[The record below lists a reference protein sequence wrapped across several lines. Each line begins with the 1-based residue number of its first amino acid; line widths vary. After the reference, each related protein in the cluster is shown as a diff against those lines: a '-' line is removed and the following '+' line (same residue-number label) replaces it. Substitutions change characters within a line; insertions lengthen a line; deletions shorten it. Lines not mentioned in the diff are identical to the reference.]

1 MCCYLWRKTVVLPC
15 GRECNVRM
23 QVLVATMHQ
32 TDTSLAEKMNIRCD
46 AVLANQAD
54 RTEIT
59 VEKTPHGQRKMITTD
74 TRGVG
79 LNRNIAL
86 LASDADILL
95 LADDDVTYNDD
106 MPAAVEAAFEALP
119 QADVIVF
126 SMDILKNGE
135 VTPRR
140 EKAVRRL
147 RVHNAMRYGTY
158 RIAVRRRA
166 LLNHNITFH
175 QSFGGGCPFS
185 AGEDSLF
192 LKSCFDSGLRVYV
205 HPYTLGTCCKDT
217 STWFRGCDDKY
228 FYDKGVLMRKLFPRT
243 AYLMALYFG
252 VRFKLPTEKGVFTR
266 LRWIYKGVRGG
277 RRMIPFADYR
287 AGGRS

>member
-1 MCCYLWRKTVVLPC
+1 MSI
-15 GRECNVRM
+15 

-32 TDTSLAEKMNIRCD
+32 QDTSLAENMNIRCD
-46 AVLANQAD
+46 ALLANQAD
-54 RTEIT
+54 REAFT
-59 VEKTPHGQRKMITTD
+59 VEDTPHGRRRMITTA

-86 LASDADILL
+86 LAATADILL
-95 LADDDVTYNDD
+95 LADDDVVYNDD
-106 MPAAVEAAFEALP
+106 MPAAVEAAFAALP
-119 QADVIVF
+119 KADVIVF
-126 SMDILKNGE
+126 GVDILKKGE
-135 VTPRR
+135 ITPRHIS
-140 EKAVRRL
+140 KVRRL

-166 LLNHNITFH
+166 VVDHNITFH

-192 LKSCFDSGLRVYV
+192 LKSCFNSGLRVYAY
-205 HPYTLGTCCKDT
+205 PYTLGTCCKDT
-217 STWFRGCDDKY
+217 SSWFRGCNEKY
-228 FYDKGVLMRKLFPRT
+228 FYDKGVLVRKLFPRT

-252 VRFKLPTEKGVFTR
+252 IRFKLPTELGVMKR

-277 RRMIPFADYR
+277 RRMIPYTEC
-287 AGGRS
+287 GV